1 MPISPKQQ
9 QTGQKSIAGQKP
21 SNSGKPGLGQDT
33 ELPEKTPPPN
43 QTNPQTSQDGQSK
56 EKEKKTPAQ
65 EKDDSL
71 KYEMQY
77 VNGGFNNGVQIKP
90 DKNGKANVEISI
102 YGGGEKKT
110 LTVGPLPADI
120 SKLIKAYE
128 IATTQNSDSPEIT
141 GELQKYFAEVNERL
155 SRQIISIL
163 QETDIKVFQA
173 IKSTFKE
180 LKWQQ
185 DKNN

>member
-9 QTGQKSIAGQKP
+9 QEQPPEKSQPKPGAGQ
-21 SNSGKPGLGQDT
+21 NT

-43 QTNPQTSQDGQSK
+43 QEPEPAK
-56 EKEKKTPAQ
+56 KEKKTPAQ

-77 VNGGFNNGVQIKP
+77 VNGGFNNGVQVKP
-90 DKNGKANVEISI
+90 DKNGRANVEISI
-102 YGGGEKKT
+102 YGGGEKKS
-110 LTVGPLPADI
+110 LSCGPLPYDI
-120 SKLIKAYE
+120 TKLIKAYE
-128 IATTQNSDSPEIT
+128 ISAEQNSDSPEIT
-141 GELQKYFAEVNERL
+141 GELQKYFREVSEKL

-163 QETDIKVFQA
+163 QETDIKVYQA

-180 LKWQQ
+180 LK
-185 DKNN
+185 